1 MYKTNYAAIVVAAV
15 AHWIVG
21 ALWFSPWL
29 FSDAWIRANGF
40 TPEQL
45 EKMGTPISSFVL
57 TFLGPLLT
65 AYVLALVIRYARVV
79 TALGGAAVGCMLAAG
94 FVAAENLP
102 LIVMA
107 HRPNSTALFMIE
119 SGYAVVGCIV
129 MGAILGAW
137 AKPAAEAEAKR
148 MAA

>member
-45 EKMGTPISSFVL
+45 EKMGTPISFFVL
-57 TFLGPLLT
+57 TFLAPLLT

-102 LIVMA
+102 HTVMA
-107 HRPNSTALFMIE
+107 HRSIALYMIE
-119 SGYAVVGCIV
+119 NGYAVVGCIV

-137 AKPAAEAEAKR
+137 AKPAAAAQAKR